1 VVLRG
6 FGDFVRQTGVTVTQ
20 IDKHRRGEVV
30 VSPNSGPSQ
39 LLQCAQP
46 ESGVRGEDQMKK
58 SALTEEQI
66 TYALRQGERGTPG
79 SAVCRQL
86 GVSAQTCS
94 RGKRKCAGMGM
105 AAWRRLRPLEEE
117 HRTRKHLVADLT
129 LDKPRLQEVL

>member
-1 VVLRG
+1 LEFIGEQLYKAWGVEVVLRG

-20 IDKHRRGEVV
+20 FDKHRRGEVV
-30 VSPNSGPSQ
+30 FSPNSGPSQ
-39 LLQCAQP
+39 LLKCAQT

-66 TYALRQGERGTPG
+66 TYALRQVERGTPG

-86 GVSAQTCS
+86 GVSEQTCS
-94 RGKRKCAGMGM
+94 RWKRKCAGMGM

-117 HRTRKHLVADLT
+117 NRKR
-129 LDKPRLQEVL
+129 K